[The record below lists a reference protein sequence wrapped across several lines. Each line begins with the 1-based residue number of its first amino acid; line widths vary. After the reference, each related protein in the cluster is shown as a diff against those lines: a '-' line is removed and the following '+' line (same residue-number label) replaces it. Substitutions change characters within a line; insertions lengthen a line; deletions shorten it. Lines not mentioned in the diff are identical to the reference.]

1 MFFDKRKQVW
11 RLFPS
16 AIAAASF
23 LFLGCGD
30 DASAD
35 AAAWK
40 GRWEGQISCVLAG
53 SDFVAEFDGDGHYLY
68 KAGDKQVP
76 QTREGQ
82 ITEWE
87 GEAGS
92 GKVELKQFKDEGKR
106 RVYRFEGSTSRKE
119 GEIHRTKTS
128 SDEYEFQ
135 IDGSTMRVV
144 WKSEYEEKEIAKNE
158 SGEEDVVGR
167 SSSSVT
173 CQGDLTR
180 K

>member
-1 MFFDKRKQVW
+1 MFH
-11 RLFPS
+11 
-16 AIAAASF
+16 A
-23 LFLGCGD
+23 
-30 DASAD
+30 
-35 AAAWK
+35 
-40 GRWEGQISCVLAG
+40 RW
-53 SDFVAEFDGDGHYLY
+53 
-68 KAGDKQVP
+68 
-76 QTREGQ
+76 REGVS
-82 ITEWE
+82 E
-87 GEAGS
+87 
-92 GKVELKQFKDEGKR
+92 K
-106 RVYRFEGSTSRKE
+106 RKE